1 LQLKF
6 VPQPTPMQF
15 TEVTFHHLTPEL
27 SDVLIAF
34 LADAGFEGFEE
45 NENQLRAFI
54 PSDDPNM
61 SHVQR
66 IADLYGLTFT
76 TATIPAKN
84 WNAEWEA
91 NFPPVLVD
99 DFCIIRAPFHVSA
112 ANVAHEIV
120 ITPKMSFGTGHH
132 ATTYMMISQ
141 MRNIDFVNRA
151 VLDFGTGTG
160 VLAILAS
167 KLGASRVTA
176 IDNDAW
182 SIKNAQ
188 ENFGANGISN
198 INLVHADKPS
208 GAGSFDVILANITRN
223 VITANFPL
231 ITDQLRS
238 PGVLLLSGLIED
250 DEQAISQV
258 ASQHFLELNSV
269 LRKEKWICL
278 EFRKRQENF
287 TDNK

>member
-1 LQLKF
+1 
-6 VPQPTPMQF
+6 MQF
-15 TEVTFHHLTPEL
+15 TEVTFHHLSPEL

-34 LADAGFEGFEE
+34 LAEAGFEGFEE
-45 NENQLRAFI
+45 NENQLKAFI
-54 PSDDPNM
+54 PSNHPDLSDV
-61 SHVQR
+61 HR
-66 IADLYGLTFT
+66 IAALYGVGFT

-84 WNAEWEA
+84 WNAEWES
-91 NFPPVLVD
+91 NFPPVVVD

-112 ANVAHEIV
+112 PNVAHELV

-160 VLAILAS
+160 VLAILSS
-167 KLGASRVTA
+167 KLGANPVTA

-182 SIKNAQ
+182 SIENAQ
-188 ENFGANGISN
+188 ENFDANGTSN
-198 INLVHADKPS
+198 INLMLADNPS
-208 GAGSFDVILANITRN
+208 DTGSFDVILANITRN
-223 VITANFPL
+223 VITENFPS
-231 ITDQLRS
+231 ITGQLRS
-238 PGVLLLSGLIED
+238 PGVLLVSGLMED
-250 DEQAISQV
+250 DEQAISQL

-278 EFRKRQENF
+278 EFRKPQKNSRH
-287 TDNK
+287 NK